1 MPGRISAA
9 SSGGAG
15 LAPIGSLPRCFW
27 LDSDAV
33 MAIAMPCAASGQ
45 AAMTRG
51 ATRKREAMCV
61 TPFGARSDEMDLRP
75 FFKRLHN

>member
-33 MAIAMPCAASGQ
+33 MAIAMPCAASEQ
-45 AAMTRG
+45 AGMTTD
-51 ATRKREAMCV
+51 ATRN
-61 TPFGARSDEMDLRP
+61 ARQCA
-75 FFKRLHN
+75 